1 MLAYA
6 WPGNVRELRETLR
19 VGLLR
24 ARTAL
29 IHRGD
34 LRVWATAEDEGPA
47 DLRADTVLR
56 RHLKRVLEL
65 AHGNLTRAG
74 ALLGWERNKVRREA
88 RRLGV
93 PLPRNA
99 QAPDADDEDDDDDD
113 DEIERSAE
121 CEDSHPLPGE
131 PNGNAERQVHASV
144 PAVGGVT
151 GTMSEPGATAAPLV
165 NAEAMTVSEEGGT
178 PEAT

>member
-1 MLAYA
+1 M
-6 WPGNVRELRETLR
+6 LR

-29 IHRGD
+29 IQRGD
-34 LRVWATAEDEGPA
+34 LRVWASVEDEGPA
-47 DLRADTVLR
+47 DLRADTLLR

-65 AHGNLTRAG
+65 THGNLTRAG

-99 QAPDADDEDDDDDD
+99 QAADADDGDGDDH
-113 DEIERSAE
+113 DEIEPSAE

-131 PNGNAERQVHASV
+131 QNGNVERQMHAAV
-144 PAVGGVT
+144 PAVRGPT
-151 GTMSEPGATAAPLV
+151 GTMSEPGAAAAPLV
-165 NAEAMTVSEEGGT
+165 NAEAMAVSAKGGD